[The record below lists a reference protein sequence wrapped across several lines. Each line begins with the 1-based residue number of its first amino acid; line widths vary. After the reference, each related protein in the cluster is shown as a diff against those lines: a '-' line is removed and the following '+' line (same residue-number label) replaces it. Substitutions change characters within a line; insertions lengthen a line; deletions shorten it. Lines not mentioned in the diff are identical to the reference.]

1 LLATGDGSFDQ
12 PDARARRYRE
22 LEDRAGALTR
32 LDQFDPRTD
41 RFQSSA
47 TEALFLSNNPDAQRL
62 VAKNGNNLVA
72 RLTALKD
79 DGQIV
84 DTAVWTVLSRPP
96 DTEERTILTRWLDE
110 HGPDRSKACGQLVW
124 ALLTSAEFRFNH

>member
-1 LLATGDGSFDQ
+1 
-12 PDARARRYRE
+12 
-22 LEDRAGALTR
+22 
-32 LDQFDPRTD
+32 
-41 RFQSSA
+41 
-47 TEALFLSNNPDAQRL
+47 
-62 VAKNGNNLVA
+62 VA
-72 RLTALKD
+72 RLTALKEG
-79 DGQIV
+79 GQIV